1 MSNQLLAIVGLV
13 ISAATVAVCAV
24 ALYTRRESGLA
35 MWRGWRTAEGEA
47 WRRRYA
53 LRRQTAKQERRR
65 RRNIKKEA
73 KRLMKQIVANL
84 TRQGLAR
91 VQEKRGAVTF
101 YAKIRI
107 EAVIMTDDAIYYKV
121 DNRTPFGITFT
132 DLARPE
138 VAENLSAAIQRE
150 TRIDLSTDYG
160 CWVIVGLRSGVAS
173 IPRLFP
179 WKSEHTERNATEL
192 LPKTKRYAIPI
203 GVAENYKYVW
213 ADVRDLIHV
222 LVAGTTGG
230 GKSMFMNQA
239 LLTMI
244 DRTPPNLLKLALVD
258 LKGGLEFM
266 PYENIPHL
274 LAPICYERAG
284 VADML
289 KMFRREKER
298 RFILLRE
305 KKLKDI
311 KAWNATQRL
320 KMPVWVLVFDE
331 IQNLIL
337 DSKIKAEVEDLLAD
351 LAFQGRAVGLSV
363 WLCTQFPEKKVIST
377 AIRANTPTK
386 ICFSTTQ
393 TGSMLVLDDTAASK
407 LPLGGRAIFRQA
419 GSENILVQTP
429 YLGGLRDDK
438 TIDKK
443 SEQTMILNEIKAATA
458 KWTKTEE
465 SEDVGAYTLFR
476 KLLDDYMGKASLR
489 VAVDAGVMSEAKIRK
504 IFLKWD
510 YNFKEEGPL
519 IQIGSSYYILGM
531 VPQSGGLCR
540 WVVPIDSPPSSPDE
554 VEMIFKRWISGAD
567 SAEDEG
573 VEVESMYEVDET
585 EEDKTH
591 VKETSKSAD
600 VETPSADSAEA
611 RPEVGGA
618 SFLARNQIINSLTS
632 VSEKNHEEALV

>member
-1 MSNQLLAIVGLV
+1 MSNNQLLAIVGLA

-24 ALYTRRESGLA
+24 ALWYRRESGRA
-35 MWRGWRTAEGEA
+35 MLSGWRGAEGAA

-65 RRNIKKEA
+65 RRNIKREA
-73 KRLMKQIVANL
+73 KRLMKQIIANL

-101 YAKIRI
+101 YAKVKI

-192 LPKTKRYAIPI
+192 LPKTKKYAIPI

-274 LAPICYERAG
+274 LAPICYERSG

-298 RFILLRE
+298 RFTLLRD

-311 KAWNATQRL
+311 KAWNATQKL

-337 DSKIKAEVEDLLAD
+337 DAKIKAEVEDLLAD

-393 TGSMLVLDDTAASK
+393 TGSMLVLDDTAASR

-419 GSENILVQTP
+419 GAENILVQTP

-443 SEQTMILNEIKAATA
+443 SEQKMILDEIHAATA
-458 KWTKTEE
+458 KWTKTKEAT
-465 SEDVGAYTLFR
+465 DTIAMDLFR
-476 KLLDDYMGKASLR
+476 LLIDDYAGKASKRTALE
-489 VAVDAGVMSEAKIRK
+489 AGLLSEPKL
-504 IFLKWD
+504 LKLFQAWD
-510 YNFKEEGPL
+510 YDIERGEPL
-519 IQIGSSYYILGM
+519 IELEDAYYILAS
-531 VPQSGGLCR
+531 VPAPGGYSR
-540 WVVPIDSPPSSPDE
+540 WLVPIDSPPATQEE
-554 VEMIFKRWISGAD
+554 VEAVYYRWLRGGGDSGEENGATD
-567 SAEDEG
+567 DGGEQSPEG
-573 VEVESMYEVDET
+573 E
-585 EEDKTH
+585 
-591 VKETSKSAD
+591 
-600 VETPSADSAEA
+600 
-611 RPEVGGA
+611 GGY
-618 SFLARNQIINSLTS
+618 SVSDNEKLDSLTS
-632 VSEKNHEEALV
+632 VSEKNHEEALA